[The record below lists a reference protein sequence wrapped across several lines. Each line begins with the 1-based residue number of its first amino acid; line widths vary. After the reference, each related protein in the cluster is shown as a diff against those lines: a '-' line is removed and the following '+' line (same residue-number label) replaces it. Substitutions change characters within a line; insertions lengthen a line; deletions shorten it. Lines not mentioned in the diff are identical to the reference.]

1 MNLYELTGSYIQ
13 LQNILEDMED
23 EDIAAALDEVNDSFE
38 NKAIN
43 TVKMIKAFEA
53 DAKAV
58 KEEKQRL
65 GKRQK
70 TLENKAKSLKNYIF
84 DNMKATQK
92 EKIHSDLFNIS
103 IRKNPPSLD
112 IHSEEAI
119 PTEFY
124 IEQKPKLDKQKLKE
138 YVKEYGLDGV
148 ELKQGES
155 LSIR

>member
-124 IEQKPKLDKQKLKE
+124 IEQKPKLDNQKLKE

>member
-1 MNLYELTGSYIQ
+1 MNLYELSGSYIQ

-70 TLENKAKSLKNYIF
+70 TLENKAQSLKDYIY
-84 DNMKATQK
+84 DNMKATHK
-92 EKIHSDLFNIS
+92 DKIKSDLFNIS
-103 IRKNPPSLD
+103 IRKNPPALD

-119 PTEFY
+119 PAEFY